1 MRALFDATT
10 ITVYQAYSPE
20 IADAAVDAGTFVPPF
35 RVGRMTWIKPSFRW
49 MMYRSGWASKVGQ
62 ERVLAVR
69 IAREGFEQALSES
82 CLSHYDP
89 AVYGDRDA
97 WLRRKEISPVRVQW
111 DPERSADLDPLPW
124 RAIQIGLS
132 GSASARYTGRWITGI
147 RDITATVHLIHR
159 LLADGD
165 RDAAQS
171 RLPVEEPYPLSPEIA
186 RAIGA
191 TPVS

>member
-1 MRALFDATT
+1 M
-10 ITVYQAYSPE
+10 
-20 IADAAVDAGTFVPPF
+20 
-35 RVGRMTWIKPSFRW
+35 
-49 MMYRSGWASKVGQ
+49 
-62 ERVLAVR
+62 
-69 IAREGFEQALSES
+69 
-82 CLSHYDP
+82 
-89 AVYGDRDA
+89 
-97 WLRRKEISPVRVQW
+97 RVQW

-132 GSASARYTGRWITGI
+132 GSASARYTGRWIY
-147 RDITATVHLIHR
+147 RDPRHHRDVHLIHR